1 MLSEYTLD
9 FGQAPV
15 SCLNPTEK
23 LDLRDLKVL
32 PLFIKRFLEFVK
44 LRDDFQKTSYSVTL
58 SSKMGGVRVKSH
70 F

>member
-1 MLSEYTLD
+1 MLSEYALD

-44 LRDDFQKTSYSVTL
+44 LRETKKFWHP
-58 SSKMGGVRVKSH
+58 R
-70 F
+70 